1 MDENKYSDDENGYDD
16 EDEHDDSDFLKNDGQ
31 LRIQ

>member
-31 LRIQ
+31 LRI